1 MGPKPAIDSVQRP
14 KADQN
19 HLVPAMNGF
28 EPSLVVESANYQ
40 ILQYERLQE
49 VIIMRRTNITT
60 NHRLAVNFLV
70 SGG

>member
-1 MGPKPAIDSVQRP
+1 MGPKPAIDSAQRP
-14 KADQN
+14 KADQH

>member
-1 MGPKPAIDSVQRP
+1 MGPKPTIDSAHRP